1 MKAESP
7 SHDPRPADDRS
18 FILHTIRLRGAWTV
32 TPAGARSR
40 HARRF
45 GWPAALDPRERVWLV
60 CTTLPGPAAI
70 SVNGMAV
77 GECPPGEHP
86 FAVEVTSLLLP
97 RNELLIEAPTGAP
110 LGEVGLEV
118 RAAG

>member
-1 MKAESP
+1 M
-7 SHDPRPADDRS
+7 
-18 FILHTIRLRGAWTV
+18 
-32 TPAGARSR
+32 
-40 HARRF
+40 
-45 GWPAALDPRERVWLV
+45 
-60 CTTLPGPAAI
+60 

-86 FAVEVTSLLLP
+86 FAVEVTSLLIP